1 MDEDS
6 LPFDDLE
13 IKSTLTAGMGVF
25 TDGYELYSI
34 SLVFYYIQDA
44 LHLQIVQEG
53 FLIASSYYGA
63 AISAILL
70 GFLSDKMGRKIIYG
84 LDVGLMSIGILSQ
97 SISFNFFQLLI
108 SRVILGLGIG
118 ADYVLSPLII
128 AENSNPKS
136 RGKRMI
142 ITFAVLWGLGA
153 VAAAF
158 VDQILIM
165 LGEPANIVW
174 RIVLLAGIIPAISV
188 FYLRRKIP
196 ETYKYLTR
204 IKPIKRELEKLQKEL
219 GGNVVIK
226 LDNVPF
232 IKRLK
237 TSIVLI
243 LLSTI
248 IWVLYD
254 MYSSTFAIYG
264 PITIAANLGLSPIDF
279 TYAAQFLAG
288 LPGQII
294 SIYLVDKIGR
304 KPLIILGYAGV
315 AFWLF
320 MYSSLLIFPGFFGFN
335 IKISNPLQAAE
346 QLTGEAAVLGFTFY
360 LLNYLFSAIG
370 PASI

>member
-142 ITFAVLWGLGA
+142 ITFAVLWGLRA

-165 LGEPANIVW
+165 LGEPANIV
-174 RIVLLAGIIPAISV
+174 
-188 FYLRRKIP
+188 
-196 ETYKYLTR
+196 
-204 IKPIKRELEKLQKEL
+204 
-219 GGNVVIK
+219 
-226 LDNVPF
+226 
-232 IKRLK
+232 
-237 TSIVLI
+237 
-243 LLSTI
+243 
-248 IWVLYD
+248 
-254 MYSSTFAIYG
+254 
-264 PITIAANLGLSPIDF
+264 
-279 TYAAQFLAG
+279 
-288 LPGQII
+288 
-294 SIYLVDKIGR
+294 
-304 KPLIILGYAGV
+304 
-315 AFWLF
+315 
-320 MYSSLLIFPGFFGFN
+320 
-335 IKISNPLQAAE
+335 
-346 QLTGEAAVLGFTFY
+346 
-360 LLNYLFSAIG
+360 
-370 PASI
+370 